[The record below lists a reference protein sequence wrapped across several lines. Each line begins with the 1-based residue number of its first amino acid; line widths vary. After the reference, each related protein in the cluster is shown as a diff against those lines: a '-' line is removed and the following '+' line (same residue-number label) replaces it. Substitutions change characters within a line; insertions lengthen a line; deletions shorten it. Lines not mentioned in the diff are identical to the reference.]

1 MQLFESLREQFAPI
15 AAARGLELRVRGLD
29 VWVYSDRALLRRIL
43 QNFLANA
50 LRYTPRGGAL
60 LSARR
65 RHERILL
72 QVWDTGPG
80 IAPQYANDVF
90 KEFHRLEQRSPWGEK
105 GLGLGLSICE
115 RIARM
120 LGSGLSLRSMPG
132 HGSGFGISVPLAA
145 QAAQREPRTTPAP
158 MRDVAGLRA
167 LCVDN
172 DPTILEGMQALLS
185 RWGIL
190 TDCAIDLPQA
200 LAAVSLSRPD
210 VLLVDFHLQHTLDGL
225 AVLDALRR
233 ALGEV
238 AVPGALLTADGSDEV
253 AQRARQAG
261 YPVLLK
267 PIRPAAFRALLASLT
282 RHRRR
287 GTRTD

>member
-1 MQLFESLREQFAPI
+1 
-15 AAARGLELRVRGLD
+15 
-29 VWVYSDRALLRRIL
+29 
-43 QNFLANA
+43 
-50 LRYTPRGGAL
+50 
-60 LSARR
+60 
-65 RHERILL
+65 
-72 QVWDTGPG
+72 
-80 IAPQYANDVF
+80 
-90 KEFHRLEQRSPWGEK
+90 
-105 GLGLGLSICE
+105 
-115 RIARM
+115 
-120 LGSGLSLRSMPG
+120 
-132 HGSGFGISVPLAA
+132 
-145 QAAQREPRTTPAP
+145 

-172 DPTILEGMQALLS
+172 DATILEGMQALLS
-185 RWGIL
+185 RWGIV

-267 PIRPAAFRALLASLT
+267 PIRPAALRALLASLT